1 MIAFELKKQFYN
13 LKKLK
18 KNFLNMLFLHFRKMP
33 EKGEDNLSLAT
44 RINEKRREIKEMDIY
59 LVKEREVVKIP

>member
-1 MIAFELKKQFYN
+1 
-13 LKKLK
+13 
-18 KNFLNMLFLHFRKMP
+18 MP

-59 LVKEREVVKIP
+59 LVKEREVAIRNTI